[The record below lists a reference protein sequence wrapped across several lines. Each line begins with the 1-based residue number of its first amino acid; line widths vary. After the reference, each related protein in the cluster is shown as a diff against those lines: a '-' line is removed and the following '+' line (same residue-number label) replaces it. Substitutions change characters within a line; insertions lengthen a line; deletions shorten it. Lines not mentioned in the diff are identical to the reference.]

1 MLIHLTPG
9 RLVWPAAM
17 IVWGPGF
24 TTAGHSHHCVQLIVA
39 MRGTLLIRGN
49 SDDPWIRCGAA
60 LVRPDAAHE
69 VDAQDTTVLIGF
81 VDSESELGAAL
92 SERIEGGIS
101 CVSESQV
108 TRWRLALGRVPTEA
122 RVKRWVR
129 TELLH
134 RRRPVRIHPGVSLVL
149 KYLREKL
156 GVSDDFSL
164 KTLAAISGLSPSRF
178 MHVFTESTGVA
189 LRPYILWLRL
199 QGACCDLMAGASVT
213 AAAHSAGFSDA
224 AHLTRTFRRMLGM
237 TPTDLALRKRMSR
250 GVTLDRV
257 DSHRERISP
266 TPTVWVVAATR
277 TMPASSD
284 RKPETSVSE

>member
-1 MLIHLTPG
+1 MLIHPTPG

-24 TTAGHSHHCVQLIVA
+24 TTAGHRHHCVQLIMA

-49 SDDPWIRCGAA
+49 SDDPWMRCGAA

-108 TRWRLALGRVPTEA
+108 ARWRLALGRMPTEA
-122 RVKRWVR
+122 RVERWVR

-156 GVSDDFSL
+156 GISHDFSL
-164 KTLAAISGLSPSRF
+164 KTWLRFLACRPRASCTFSPSRR
-178 MHVFTESTGVA
+178 ELLSA
-189 LRPYILWLRL
+189 LYSLAPSAAGLLRFDGGR
-199 QGACCDLMAGASVT
+199 QC
-213 AAAHSAGFSDA
+213 H
-224 AHLTRTFRRMLGM
+224 RRCSQCRLF
-237 TPTDLALRKRMSR
+237 
-250 GVTLDRV
+250 
-257 DSHRERISP
+257 
-266 TPTVWVVAATR
+266 
-277 TMPASSD
+277 
-284 RKPETSVSE
+284 